1 MIIGLSVN
9 TVMFIIGRVLCGIS
23 CGLGSLVIP
32 TYLGEVSTIKA
43 RGILGSFNQFFVV
56 SGILFSS
63 IVGLAT
69 ANVPLWRLNYAFVAI
84 PAITQS
90 IVMTTCVES
99 PRWLVSINRHDEALE
114 SLQKLRG
121 KSVNV
126 DVEFFSILSG
136 QLGYQRA
143 TEIVVNAPCKHSI
156 DIIKNEEESISAL
169 KLESVPQNR
178 QPMSIIDIFRDPV
191 IRKITLIVLFHHSI
205 QQLSGMNAVMFYS
218 SVIFETALDPHTA
231 QYMTIISSAV
241 NFIMSIIAVALV
253 DKKGRRLL
261 TLVSEVGLF
270 LFSLLLVI
278 GYLYNLSSLL
288 IVSVFLYVSSF
299 ALGIGPIPWLIT
311 SEMTPIY
318 ASSAVGAAA
327 TSMNWAMSFLV
338 GQLFPVVFDAIQGW
352 SFLIFSVI
360 CLSSIFVT
368 WCYLP
373 ETKGRS
379 IESIVQGFY
388 KL

>member
-1 MIIGLSVN
+1 MG
-9 TVMFIIGRVLCGIS
+9 
-23 CGLGSLVIP
+23 
-32 TYLGEVSTIKA
+32 
-43 RGILGSFNQFFVV
+43 
-56 SGILFSS
+56 
-63 IVGLAT
+63 
-69 ANVPLWRLNYAFVAI
+69 
-84 PAITQS
+84 
-90 IVMTTCVES
+90 TCVES
-99 PRWLVSINRHDEALE
+99 PRWLVSVDRYDEALE
-114 SLQKLRG
+114 ALQKLRG
-121 KSVNV
+121 KSV
-126 DVEFFSILSG
+126 DVYAEFFSILSG

-143 TEIVVNAPCKHSI
+143 IEIVDLPSKPTL
-156 DIIKNEEESISAL
+156 DIKDEEGSIST
-169 KLESVPQNR
+169 LELEKAPQNR

-191 IRKITLIVLFHHSI
+191 IRKITLIVLFHHII
-205 QQLSGMNAVMFYS
+205 QQLCGMNAVMFYS
-218 SVIFETALDPHTA
+218 SVIFETAIDSSSA
-231 QYMTIISSAV
+231 QYMAIVSSAV
-241 NFIMSIIAVALV
+241 NFIMTIFAVVLV

-261 TLVSEVGLF
+261 TLISELGLF

-278 GYLYNLSSLL
+278 GYLYNISSLL
-288 IVSVFLYVSSF
+288 VASVFLYVASF

-352 SFLIFSVI
+352 SFLIFAVI
-360 CLSSIFVT
+360 CLSSFFVT
-368 WCYLP
+368 WFFLP